1 MQRPGRHPMQVYL
14 ETANPDELR
23 EAMAWRIVDGVFT
36 DPALMAR
43 EGKEATEL
51 IMELIELVPGPVA
64 VEVTSA
70 TTDEIVD
77 EAIVLAGLHERVLVR
92 IPCVPA
98 GIPAMSELSEQ
109 HIAVD
114 ASLCFSVPQA
124 LFAAKAGANLISPQ
138 VQTMDDAGG
147 DGLTLVSSIMTMLDQ
162 FELKAGVIAGSI
174 RTVGQMSE
182 IARMG
187 ADGVAISLELLRE
200 LASHPLSE
208 SVRRDRLDRW
218 RQAQN

>member
-36 DPALMAR
+36 DPALLAR

-51 IMELIELVPGPVA
+51 ILELVELVPGPVA
-64 VEVTSA
+64 VEVTA
-70 TTDEIVD
+70 ANTDAIIE
-77 EAIVLAGLHERVLVR
+77 EARALTKLHERVLVR

-98 GIPAMSELSEQ
+98 GIPAIAALSEER
-109 HIAVD
+109 IAVD

-124 LFAAKAGANLISPQ
+124 LFAAKVGASLISPQ
-138 VQTMDDAGG
+138 VQIMDDAGG
-147 DGLTLVSSIMTMLDQ
+147 DGLTLVSSIMTTLDQ
-162 FELKAGVIAGSI
+162 FDLKAGVIAGSI

-187 ADGVAISLELLRE
+187 ADGAAISLGLLRE

-218 RQAQN
+218 RKAQN